1 MNWNVGLQRTPARF
15 TMCCIVINRM
25 EIQPVQDLEIYIR
38 DLAEGTVSQW
48 LTGHLDNLELD
59 DSQVTSVIKGH
70 ALCAG
75 KRLRI
80 SLYPGA
86 FGKRFTC
93 LVMEGES
100 LPWHTDL
107 ECARSAWRSMDTEIR
122 CSPGDWKEGE
132 PVADEKWWR
141 LDHRGE
147 NLVVWN

>member
-1 MNWNVGLQRTPARF
+1 M
-15 TMCCIVINRM
+15 
-25 EIQPVQDLEIYIR
+25 QDLEIYIR

-48 LTGHLDNLELD
+48 LAGHLDSLELD
-59 DSQVTSVIKGH
+59 DSQVTAVIKGH

-122 CSPGDWKEGE
+122 CSPGEWKEGE
-132 PVADEKWWR
+132 PVTDEKWWR